1 MMIRRGFIG
10 IVAFLPLAESLQH
23 FGRRDSVASAMLDT
37 EYFLSLHDLHH
48 CNGHWIADR
57 LVLVDP

>member
-1 MMIRRGFIG
+1 MMFWRGFIG

-37 EYFLSLHDLHH
+37 EYFLSLDNLHH
-48 CNGHWIADR
+48 CNAHRIADR
-57 LVLVDP
+57 LILVDP